1 LLEGPRLNPL
11 SGSKP
16 EALVILIHG
25 YGSNGEDLISLA
37 AMMQPSLP
45 YAVFVAPNAPSQL
58 PHMAA
63 AHQWWPIETFSMAE
77 RAIGAAAAAPAL
89 DAFISEE
96 LKKAGLT
103 SDRMLLVG
111 FSQGTMMALH
121 VGLRRSEAVAGI
133 VGISG
138 MLVAPE
144 SLEADIRSRPPVL
157 LIHGTQDDVVP
168 FRSMELASSALAKVG
183 VPVAT
188 HASVGLDH
196 SVGPDGLSA
205 ATQFARL
212 ILSHS

>member
-11 SGSKP
+11 SGLKP

-77 RAIGAAAAAPAL
+77 RAVGAAAAAPTL

-96 LKKAGLT
+96 LNKAGLT
-103 SDRMLLVG
+103 SDRMVLVG

-121 VGLRRSEAVAGI
+121 VGLRRLEAVAGI

-138 MLVAPE
+138 MLVASE

-168 FRSMELASSALAKVG
+168 FRSMELASSALANAG

-212 ILSHS
+212 VLSHS